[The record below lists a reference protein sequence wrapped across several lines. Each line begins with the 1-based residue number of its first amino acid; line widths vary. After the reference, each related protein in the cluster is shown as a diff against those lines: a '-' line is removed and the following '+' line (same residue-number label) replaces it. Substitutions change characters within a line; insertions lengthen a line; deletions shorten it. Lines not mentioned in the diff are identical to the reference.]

1 MPQVTIYLDEE
12 TNKQLSEACE
22 RQKRSKSA
30 VAAEAIRKSLANRL
44 PPEWFKLFGSWEDD
58 RTHEEIMADI
68 RSGPE
73 QRERAE
79 FDA

>member
-1 MPQVTIYLDEE
+1 MPQVTIYLDEA

-30 VAAEAIRKSLANRL
+30 IAAEAIKKSLSNRL
-44 PPEWFKLFGSWEDD
+44 PESFFELFGSWEDD
-58 RTHEEIMADI
+58 RSHEEIMADI

>member
-30 VAAEAIRKSLANRL
+30 IAAEAIRKSLNNRL
-44 PPEWFKLFGSWEDD
+44 PASFFELFGSWEDS
-58 RTHEEIMADI
+58 RSHEEIMADI
-68 RSGPE
+68 RANDYQPD
-73 QRERAE
+73 RPRLT
-79 FDA
+79 

>member
-22 RQKRSKSA
+22 SQKRSKSA
-30 VAAEAIRKSLANRL
+30 IAAEAIRKSLSNRL
-44 PPEWFKLFGSWEDD
+44 PPEWFKVLGTWEDD
-58 RTHEEIMADI
+58 RTHEEIMRDI

-79 FDA
+79 FDE